1 MFAHPA
7 VPRTSGG
14 RPQQVEEPERWTPGA
29 EFMMNATTQ
38 KHEQI
43 HEYSVKEVAD
53 ASYLMSKELG
63 VSSQGV

>member
-38 KHEQI
+38 KHET
-43 HEYSVKEVAD
+43 VT
-53 ASYLMSKELG
+53 
-63 VSSQGV
+63 